1 VTDKQPEHPPPFS
14 IERAQAPEGAVLL
27 VVTGEIDLATSGR
40 FRSHIEQ
47 AVAGGARLLVV
58 DLTEVT
64 FMESTMLR
72 ELLRARDDLDQVGAR
87 MVIAG
92 AGLPVRRLLD
102 LTGTTGLF
110 SFTETRSEA
119 LSTLS

>member
-1 VTDKQPEHPPPFS
+1 MTEKHPDRPAPFS

-47 AVAGGARLLVV
+47 AVAGGIRLLVV
-58 DLTEVT
+58 DLTDVT

-72 ELLRARDDLDQVGAR
+72 ELLRARDDLAETGAR
-87 MVIAG
+87 MIIAG

-119 LSTLS
+119 LETLS